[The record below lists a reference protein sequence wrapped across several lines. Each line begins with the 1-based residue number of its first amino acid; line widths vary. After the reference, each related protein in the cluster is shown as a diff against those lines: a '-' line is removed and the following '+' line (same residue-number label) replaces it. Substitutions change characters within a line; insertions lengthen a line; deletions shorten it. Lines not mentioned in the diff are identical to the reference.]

1 MIFRPVSP
9 VSALG
14 PPISNRPVGF
24 TRILTWEASRS
35 ISLSTGSMTSAVMS
49 GARRVSMSTSSRCW
63 AEMTTVSTRT
73 GFPSSYSIVTWL
85 LPSGRR

>member
-9 VSALG
+9 VSAFG

-24 TRILTWEASRS
+24 TSTRTLSASS
-35 ISLSTGSMTSAVMS
+35 PISRSTGSMTSATTS
-49 GARRVSMSTSSRCW
+49 GASSVWMSTSSRCW

-73 GFPSSYSIVTWL
+73 GFPFSYSMVTWL